1 MDESPTAGTIL
12 AKRTEALPD
21 PGFEVSAVVEGDEL
35 VMVQTE
41 VGLAGVAMNPEGPI
55 PDVTGNSTYEVARQG
70 ATATDTGTRAVGVAA
85 LNAIDPP
92 NQRQPGLDPF
102 RSLDPETE
110 QVAMVGLFGPVL
122 KHLDAGH
129 VDVFERN
136 PQTVTV
142 PESLAAELDT
152 AMHPPAAASE
162 LVPEAEVLFITG
174 SSLVW
179 GGIETYLQAARP
191 DQTVVVVGASASFG
205 PQPLFEAGVSMV
217 AGASVT
223 DPEHVRRAITGG
235 KSEADLHDGGLTKW
249 AVVDPTVSSLP
260 GLCLD

>member
-12 AKRTEALPD
+12 TRRTDAITN
-21 PGFEVSAVVEGDEL
+21 PGLEVRAVVEGDEL
-35 VMVQTE
+35 LMVQTE
-41 VGLAGVAMNPEGPI
+41 SGAAGVAMNPEAALPA
-55 PDVTGNSTYEVARQG
+55 VTGNSAYDVARQG
-70 ATATDTGTRAVGVAA
+70 AIATDSGTRAVGVAA

-92 NQRQPGLDPF
+92 SQTQPGLDPF

-110 QVAMVGLFGPVL
+110 TVAMVGLFGPVL

-136 PQTVTV
+136 PKARSV
-142 PESLAAELDT
+142 PDSLAAGLEV
-152 AMHPPAAASE
+152 AMHPPEAASE
-162 LVPEAEVLFITG
+162 RVPEAEVLFITG
-174 SSLVW
+174 STLVW
-179 GGIETYLQAARP
+179 GGIETYLQAAQP
-191 DQTVVVVGASASFG
+191 EQTVVLVGASASFS
-205 PQPLFEAGVSMV
+205 PQPLFEAGVSLV

-235 KSEADLHDGGLTKW
+235 TSEADLHDGGLAKW
-249 AVVDPTVSSLP
+249 GVVDPTVSSVP